1 MLWLAFVHKFIN
13 ESCKKQHRVSPNTN
27 IFSSPDMSLNKR
39 HHQLRKLQHR
49 PVWKMCFKSSNTVDG
64 SEIRRSPV
72 EVGSLFPS
80 IYKVL
85 APSQV
90 VQEFFTNNIG
100 AFHFLSWS
108 YVGPRLFTPEIVKVN
123 RVPLRKQ
130 NEYMFYPRTSSFLA
144 GTRSYVW
151 EKKRYTLSSAK
162 IPSHR
167 GGGCEDPPKSHRY
180 WSEGRQNV
188 CTFSRFCG
196 CGKIP
201 GMISLWFFCWWF
213 VWDLFENMCIFHVP
227 IVYFVRN
234 VLEVSGKM
242 IFLGCI
248 FFNFF
253 FPRMRCTFLGG

>member
-1 MLWLAFVHKFIN
+1 MRSIVTSLHAPCQILTLSVLHLNAANATTYQKAPPKGEDTKLQKRHDFHNWVYHIINLLWLVFVHKFIN

-130 NEYMFYPRTSSFLA
+130 NEYMRVVLNSFIWKTPSSPKKITFAELSRTPCF
-144 GTRSYVW
+144 
-151 EKKRYTLSSAK
+151 SSA
-162 IPSHR
+162 
-167 GGGCEDPPKSHRY
+167 
-180 WSEGRQNV
+180 V
-188 CTFSRFCG
+188 
-196 CGKIP
+196 
-201 GMISLWFFCWWF
+201 
-213 VWDLFENMCIFHVP
+213 HVGQD
-227 IVYFVRN
+227 F
-234 VLEVSGKM
+234 
-242 IFLGCI
+242 
-248 FFNFF
+248 
-253 FPRMRCTFLGG
+253 